1 MKNIEKESKEIVLTK
16 YGDYINLRNALTEP
30 TIMLAQL
37 IDNSISSKEENEGL
51 DIDKWKKPLKILI
64 QLKVVGRK
72 EKKTRIKKISEGIKV
87 IKETSLTVIDNAYGI
102 KKNMIKDVLTL
113 DKKHNS
119 KSKMNVYG
127 RGLKQSAFWW
137 GIDLHITTKTKEGE
151 YYQTNL
157 CLSEQSQGLDS
168 KVRIRLFNLTTND
181 IKVMDKVFDKLEDND
196 HKIMKKNESGTI
208 IEIKNLYPDI
218 DRCLTELQY
227 EKIIQNL
234 SFRYKK
240 YIEKKEKFSIILT
253 YVDITNMNDEKN
265 ILRKNL
271 YDLEHKYEKN
281 LKLYQIN
288 IPKIR
293 ELLLAYNVNVTP
305 EREKNALK
313 NIKKL
318 LEKKFVNVE
327 ERIRDLFYVGIKYDY
342 ILDLCIQFKEW
353 LLSSIDNCIKK
364 GDKYDERFYKDF
376 YLKLPDSLKERKLK
390 IKIWALHERTKEE
403 ANKAGFWIYEGNRAI
418 HHPINWVWQDAKK
431 EQKSNPKKGSTI
443 NRFGGEFSIDELG
456 IHTSHDKTK
465 ILWGDNDL
473 KKYLVNALYF
483 LWKTFDIVIMQTRIR
498 KIKH

>member
-1 MKNIEKESKEIVLTK
+1 MKNMEKEFKESVLTK
-16 YGDYINLRNALTEP
+16 YGDYINLRNTLTEP

-64 QLKVVGRK
+64 QLKVATGK
-72 EKKTRIKKISEGIKV
+72 EKRKRTKKISEGLKV

-113 DKKHNS
+113 DKKHYS

-137 GIDLHITTKTKEGE
+137 GIDLHVTTKTKEGE

-157 CLSEQSQGLDS
+157 CLSEQNEGLES
-168 KVRIRLFNLTTND
+168 KVRIRPFNLTTNN
-181 IKVMDKVFDKLEDND
+181 IKAMNKVFDKLEDND

-208 IEIKNLYPDI
+208 IEIKNLYSDT
-218 DRCLTELQY
+218 DHCLTELQY
-227 EKIIQNL
+227 EQIIQNL
-234 SFRYKK
+234 AFRYKK

-271 YDLEHKYEKN
+271 NDLEHKYEKN

-305 EREKNALK
+305 EREKNALE
-313 NIKKL
+313 NIRKL

-327 ERIRDLFYVGIKYDY
+327 KRVRDLFYAGIKYEY
-342 ILDLCIQFKEW
+342 ILDLCSQFKEW
-353 LLSSIDNCIKK
+353 LLSCIDNCIKE
-364 GDKYDERFYKDF
+364 GDKYDERFCKDF
-376 YLKLPDSLKERKLK
+376 YLKLPDLLNEKKLK

-403 ANKAGFWIYEGNRAI
+403 ANKAGFSIYEGNRAI

-431 EQKSNPKKGSTI
+431 EQKFKPATGSTI
-443 NRFGGEFSIDELG
+443 NHFGGEFSIDELG
-456 IHTSHDKTK
+456 IHASHDKTK
-465 ILWGDNDL
+465 IRWGDTNL
-473 KKYLVNALYF
+473 KNYIVNALYF
-483 LWKTFDIVIMQTRIR
+483 LWIIFDILIRETRI
-498 KIKH
+498 IKAKH